1 MTDVPPRPQTAVS
14 LPTNGRLHTNLYWFM
29 LLFAL
34 SYWQFVRFLQPPD
47 VTPLLGSTPNAVL
60 AWLVGLFYPSV
71 LIHLL
76 PLFLGWR
83 LAYFTTLYVIQ
94 KLYEL
99 PDRATAREFLPQR
112 ISAAAIPLAIT
123 EERLADRD
131 EFILLSVGG
140 PGLIR
145 VANGNVITTE
155 KNGRFYRLLGPGRYL
170 LHRFEYIHTLID
182 LHPQERSESNIP
194 FTTKEGLPIHTDIT
208 IVYRLSVGDD
218 PPTKANPFPYS
229 HEAIRHVAYA
239 HTVKK
244 GGALTT
250 WQDIP
255 LGTAKST
262 LGSIIAKYSL
272 NELLQPDNPAY
283 DPHHAIKSELE
294 RKLQSSLAKQGID
307 LVRVRIG
314 QFKLEQKVTDQF
326 IKYWQSHWQKQS
338 QIIRADGAANALEEI
353 EVARAEAEITMLRAV
368 LEGLQRAQQESDA
381 DTMSEIFALHLLE
394 YLEKIAWQNQQIQPL
409 PNRLLP
415 QLQELQQLIAPQR
428 TQGKTGDEP
437 ARPRSP

>member
-1 MTDVPPRPQTAVS
+1 MTETELLPPQTAVS
-14 LPTNGRLHTNLYWFM
+14 PPTNSRSRAGLYWFM
-29 LLFAL
+29 LVFAL
-34 SYWQFVRFLQPPD
+34 AYWQFVRLLQPPD
-47 VTPLLGSTPNAVL
+47 LSALLGTEAAPVL
-60 AWLVGLFYPSV
+60 AWFVGLFHPAV

-76 PLFLGWR
+76 PLALGWGV
-83 LAYFTTLYVIQ
+83 AHFTTLYVIQ
-94 KLYEL
+94 KLYDL

-112 ISAAAIPLAIT
+112 ISAATIPLGIT
-123 EERLADRD
+123 EDRLAKR
-131 EFILLSVGG
+131 EASVILRVGG

-155 KNGRFYRLLGPGRYL
+155 KNGRFHRILGPGRHIL
-170 LHRFEYIHTLID
+170 QRFEYIHTLID
-182 LHPQERSESNIP
+182 LHAQERSESNAP

-208 IVYRLSVGDD
+208 VVYRLSTGED

-229 HEAIRHVAYA
+229 YDAVRHAAYA

-244 GGALTT
+244 NGELTT

-255 LGTAKST
+255 LGAAKGT

-294 RKLQSSLAKQGID
+294 RKLQANLEKQGIE

-314 QFKLEQKVTDQF
+314 QFKLEQQVTDQF

-368 LEGLQRAQQESDA
+368 LEGLERAQQEGEGDA
-381 DTMSEIFALHLLE
+381 MGEIFALHLLE
-394 YLEKIAWQNQQIQPL
+394 YLEKIAWQNRQIQPL

-428 TQGKTGDEP
+428 NQGKTGDES
-437 ARPRSP
+437 AKFQ

>member
-1 MTDVPPRPQTAVS
+1 MTDMPPRSPTAVS
-14 LPTNGRLHTNLYWFM
+14 PLSNGRFYTNLYWFM
-29 LLFAL
+29 LLFAIV
-34 SYWQFVRFLQPPD
+34 YWQFVRFLQPPD
-47 VTPLLGSTPNAVL
+47 VTPLLGPEISPILT
-60 AWLVGLFYPSV
+60 WLVGLFYPSV

-76 PLFLGWR
+76 PLVLGWG

-94 KLYEL
+94 KLYDL

-112 ISAAAIPLAIT
+112 ISSATIPLAIT
-123 EERLADRD
+123 EERLATRD
-131 EFILLSVGG
+131 ESVLLSVGG

-155 KNGRFYRLLGPGRYL
+155 KNGRFYRLLGPGRHL
-170 LHRFEYIHTLID
+170 LHRFEYIHTLLD
-182 LHPQERSESNIP
+182 LHPQERSESNAP

-208 IVYRLSVGDD
+208 VFYRLSVGDD
-218 PPTKANPFPYS
+218 PPTKSNPYPYS
-229 HEAIRHVAYA
+229 REAARHAAYA

-244 GGALTT
+244 GGILTT

-255 LGTAKST
+255 LGTAKTT

-294 RKLQSSLAKQGID
+294 RKLDGSLAKQGID
-307 LVRVRIG
+307 LIRIRIG
-314 QFKLEQKVTDQF
+314 QFKLDQKVTDQF

-353 EVARAEAEITMLRAV
+353 EVARAEAEVTMLRAV

-415 QLQELQQLIAPQR
+415 QLQELQQLIAPQKSP
-428 TQGKTGDEP
+428 GKTGDEP
-437 ARPRSP
+437 ARQGNP